1 MPLSHSFL
9 LPQEWSTF
17 WRCQKRASGKRDT
30 AGGMC
35 AHMEAPSPL
44 SLGFQEAETS
54 SHKEEF
60 RKFFLRESD

>member
-1 MPLSHSFL
+1 
-9 LPQEWSTF
+9 
-17 WRCQKRASGKRDT
+17 
-30 AGGMC
+30 
-35 AHMEAPSPL
+35 MEAPSPL